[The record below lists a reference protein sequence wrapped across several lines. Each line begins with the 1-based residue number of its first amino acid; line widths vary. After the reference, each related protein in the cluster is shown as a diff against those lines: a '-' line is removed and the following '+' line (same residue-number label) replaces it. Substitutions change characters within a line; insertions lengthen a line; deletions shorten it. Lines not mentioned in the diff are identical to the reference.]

1 MEGTAKD
8 LLLAL
13 EGLEREKNIKR
24 EDILKTIE
32 DALVSALRKNLGKTA
47 QISAK
52 IDVETGSIKAF
63 QLLNVVEKVGNP
75 ETDICVEDAKAHLKN
90 PKVGDTVTIT
100 LEVKDFSRIAAQIAK
115 QVLIQKVRSIERDN
129 FYKEYKPREGEVITG
144 SVRRFSDRDIIV
156 DLGKIEAIFPYCEQ
170 IHKER
175 YTTGSRVKAVIAKVL
190 SPADLAEINDDPT
203 LGRYKS
209 AAFRLDKG
217 QRGPY
222 VILSRA
228 NGKFLEELFKV
239 EVPEIEEGIVEI
251 KKIERDPGFHAK
263 VMVSSIDSKIDP
275 IGTCVGMRGIRIR
288 AVMNEL
294 SGERIDL
301 IGYSNDVSTVL
312 MNSISPAK
320 ADYVKIIS
328 ASEKKAL
335 IVVPDDQ
342 LAIAIG
348 KDWQNIKLASRLT
361 GWDITVKSETQKAH
375 SEQVAVE
382 NLQRLFVNIEGVG
395 PALAEVLQKAGFSNV
410 EQLATATAEHLSAVQ
425 GIGDKTAE
433 KIIEGA
439 KKFLAD
445 RELKEEVRA
454 QAAAEQAER
463 VAEKEAQKA
472 KKTAEKA
479 AKKAAA
485 KAAKAEQSDEAPAPE
500 GDAHDD
506 QKDNQ

>member
-8 LLLAL
+8 LVLAL

-52 IDVETGSIKAF
+52 IDVGTGSIKAF
-63 QLLNVVEKVGNP
+63 QLLNVVELVANP
-75 ETDICVEDAKAHLKN
+75 ETDISIADAKKHLKN
-90 PKVGDTVTIT
+90 PKAGDVVTIT

-115 QVLIQKVRSIERDN
+115 QVLIQKVRGIERDN
-129 FYKEYKPREGEVITG
+129 FYKEFKPREGEVITG

-156 DLGKIEAIFPYCEQ
+156 DLGKIEAILPYCEQ

-175 YTTGSRVKAVIAKVL
+175 YTTGSRIKAIIARVL
-190 SPADLAEINDDPT
+190 NQNDFAAATDDPV

-209 AAFRLDKG
+209 AAFRMDKG

-251 KKIERDPGFHAK
+251 KKVERDPGFRAK
-263 VMVSSIDSKIDP
+263 VMVSSIDNKIDP

-301 IGYSNDVSTVL
+301 INYSDDISTVL
-312 MNSISPAK
+312 MNAIAPAK
-320 ADYVKIIS
+320 ANFVKIEN
-328 ASEKKAL
+328 ATDKKAT
-335 IVVPDDQ
+335 IIVPDDQ

-348 KDWQNIKLASRLT
+348 KDWQNIKLACRLT
-361 GWDITVKSETQKAH
+361 GWDLTVKSETQKAKAA
-375 SEQVAVE
+375 QAATDAIQNQLADVE
-382 NLQRLFVNIEGVG
+382 GIG
-395 PALAEVLQKAGFSNV
+395 PKMAEVLQKAGFTSAQ
-410 EQLATATAEHLSAVQ
+410 QLADATPEHLSTVP
-425 GIGDKTAE
+425 GIGEKTAA

-439 KKFLAD
+439 KKYIA
-445 RELKEEVRA
+445 A
-454 QAAAEQAER
+454 QAGQTEPAAQE
-463 VAEKEAQKA
+463 VA
-472 KKTAEKA
+472 
-479 AKKAAA
+479 
-485 KAAKAEQSDEAPAPE
+485 
-500 GDAHDD
+500 DD
-506 QKDNQ
+506 QENN